1 MGYLCNMKV
10 TISESQF
17 IRMVNNSKGWG
28 LIGINEGGKPK
39 NTLEYIKDHSNE
51 LELKYLGTQDEKLSY
66 GMTDYN
72 WLDRNNKELRDK
84 IMLHQKNKKKKK
96 ERDIIEKKYLGTI
109 DGNPIPGYNVV
120 DTLKQGSEDYY
131 WLKYND
137 IPLRDKIKSTEY
149 SLLGKVPTSTRY
161 VSSDIKNHSNE
172 LELKYLGTQDEK
184 LVPNY
189 KVVDKLTYNTTDYS
203 WLSNY
208 NIPLRDKIMLYQKN
222 KDIEIRSNDFLQNY
236 KKNKE
241 FNYLMTD
248 YKWLWYN
255 NPNLF
260 KKIRLDFIKN
270 HPEKR
275 KESIGEKNLKDVL
288 NSMGFTGLIPQ
299 YKYDDCRGSKSCR
312 QYMFDI
318 YLPYTGKNIEING
331 NIPKN
336 GVLFEFDGEGHFKSI
351 KSWGGDD
358 GLSERIYNDVSKN
371 EYTKTKE
378 IKLIRIP
385 YTSNNKEIIKSQ
397 IIDALNN
404 PNQLV
409 LTGNYPKLGWNA

>member
-1 MGYLCNMKV
+1 
-10 TISESQF
+10 
-17 IRMVNNSKGWG
+17 
-28 LIGINEGGKPK
+28 
-39 NTLEYIKDHSNE
+39 
-51 LELKYLGTQDEKLSY
+51 
-66 GMTDYN
+66 
-72 WLDRNNKELRDK
+72 
-84 IMLHQKNKKKKK
+84 
-96 ERDIIEKKYLGTI
+96 
-109 DGNPIPGYNVV
+109 
-120 DTLKQGSEDYY
+120 
-131 WLKYND
+131 
-137 IPLRDKIKSTEY
+137 
-149 SLLGKVPTSTRY
+149 
-161 VSSDIKNHSNE
+161 
-172 LELKYLGTQDEK
+172 
-184 LVPNY
+184 
-189 KVVDKLTYNTTDYS
+189 
-203 WLSNY
+203 
-208 NIPLRDKIMLYQKN
+208 
-222 KDIEIRSNDFLQNY
+222 
-236 KKNKE
+236 
-241 FNYLMTD
+241 MTD

-288 NSMGFTGLIPQ
+288 TNMGFIGLIPQ